1 MLGIEL
7 SNRDEMCGDVWYC
20 SAATTSS
27 LQQVNLKAMSQ
38 SEFQY
43 KKIVNNI
50 TGYKPIIEIC
60 GAPVNTSEFWQ
71 IVQLKNN

>member
-43 KKIVNNI
+43 KNC
-50 TGYKPIIEIC
+50 E
-60 GAPVNTSEFWQ
+60 
-71 IVQLKNN
+71 